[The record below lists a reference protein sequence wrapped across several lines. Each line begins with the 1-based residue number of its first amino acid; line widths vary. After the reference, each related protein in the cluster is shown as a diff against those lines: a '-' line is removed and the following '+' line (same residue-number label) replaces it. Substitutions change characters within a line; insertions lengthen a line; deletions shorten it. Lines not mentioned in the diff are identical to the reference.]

1 MTTDPRPGGR
11 IDIDRDAVRR
21 DLGDL
26 FARYAWLAEKPAR
39 RPARALA
46 A

>member
-1 MTTDPRPGGR
+1 MSTITPEDHPLA
-11 IDIDRDAVRR
+11 DAVRR